1 MHVGAA
7 DYDYRPYIYNI
18 PLFDSEA
25 GDAQAADASGVHG
38 PGGVSTE
45 PLTPIAEGS
54 AGELADSGG
63 GSLLK
68 LGNGDGGGGGG
79 GGGNGA
85 LVQAAVEEA
94 QSSGGGG
101 GNDGRDVS
109 GDGSGGV
116 SHRSVPLVAEAQDVA
131 AEDEPRPLASPGR
144 LLGAVT
150 GAVKGALGSLPGL
163 NPRHKHHHSGAEA
176 AVTAAAAA
184 VVGVPAVCAAGG
196 GAQASSRESQPLAAA
211 LAAAAGLM
219 TSGTGGTGGERSGD
233 GGSGGGAGEEFFERP
248 SKREELAAAAD
259 AGGGQRTSA
268 GGADT
273 ADASARSTKPLV
285 GSSLAPLFGTNGALG
300 FDRPGAGSGTA
311 GPHAASEGTEGA
323 ESGSPARPT
332 ERGGVRGA
340 EGTEATPGAATAATS
355 SPDTSRR
362 SGWLGRLSGFRAWAP
377 SGQLLAEQGGSGGGG
392 MARSVTSH
400 ASSGHT
406 TAPPLPKA
414 ATIAAPRFEASRE
427 AAASGGAGARG
438 GAAGGDGWGVAG
450 RAAAVWGSALRW
462 LAWALPGPL
471 TSALR
476 SGRLSSLAE
485 ASAAVRRAGKAAAR
499 ALQGTPGVV
508 GAALPPTG
516 VAWPAALPADPRL
529 TPPEAA
535 GGDEGAVPRLH
546 AAAVDAN
553 GGRTVGGS
561 AAARSRESA
570 KAAAVPAGVAGA
582 GPDVAV
588 AAPARGLMSA
598 VGLLHIAL
606 SDIRLEAKDVY
617 HFSVRVLP
625 AALHACIVCDRL
637 AFGTYPAATRM
648 QHAASTR
655 TMHHASHASNVLP
668 LTCPLTAGEAKRAKR
683 ACANLCTCMPAQLQG
698 GVHSLSQGG
707 RELI

>member
-7 DYDYRPYIYNI
+7 DYDFRPYIYNI

-68 LGNGDGGGGGG
+68 LGNGGGG

-219 TSGTGGTGGERSGD
+219 TSGTGGNRGEGSGD
-233 GGSGGGAGEEFFERP
+233 GRSGGAAGEEFFERP
-248 SKREELAAAAD
+248 SKRGALVAAAD
-259 AGGGQRTSA
+259 AGGGQDTSA
-268 GGADT
+268 GGADV
-273 ADASARSTKPLV
+273 AGASVRSTKPLM
-285 GSSLAPLFGTNGALG
+285 GSYLAPLFGTKDALG
-300 FDRPGAGSGTA
+300 SGRAGSETGTA
-311 GPHAASEGTEGA
+311 GPPGASEGKEWA

-332 ERGGVRGA
+332 EWGGERGA
-340 EGTEATPGAATAATS
+340 EGVAATPGAVAASVTTS

-377 SGQLLAEQGGSGGGG
+377 SGQLLAGQGGSGSG
-392 MARSVTSH
+392 MARSVSSH
-400 ASSGHT
+400 ASSSHT

-427 AAASGGAGARG
+427 AAASGGAGAGG

-471 TSALR
+471 ASALR